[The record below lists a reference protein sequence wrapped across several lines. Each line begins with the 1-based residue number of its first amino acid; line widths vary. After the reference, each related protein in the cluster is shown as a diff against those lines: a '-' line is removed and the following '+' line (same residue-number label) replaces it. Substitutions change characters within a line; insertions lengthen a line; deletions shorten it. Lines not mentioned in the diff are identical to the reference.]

1 MALKRKIRGVSE
13 IDVTSFS
20 DIAFL
25 LIIFFILTTS
35 MINLKGQQLK
45 IPSGAPPK
53 EQRAEDKALTINLK
67 PDDIRIGEKG
77 EAISL
82 SQLRR
87 RLFEAKFDMQ
97 ANDKDRAVILEAAG
111 DVSYDIYF
119 KVSCAITEAGGILT
133 LMEMED
139 EK

>member
-1 MALKRKIRGVSE
+1 MALKRKPKGDCE

-35 MINLKGQQLK
+35 MINLTGQELK

-53 EQRAEDKALTINLK
+53 EQKEEDKALTINLK
-67 PDDIRIGEKG
+67 PGEIRIGAKG
-77 EAISL
+77 ASVSL

-87 RLFEAKFDMQ
+87 RLFEEKFDMR
-97 ANDKDRAVILEAAG
+97 AHDKDRTVILEAAG
-111 DVSYDIYF
+111 DVSYDLYF

-133 LMEMED
+133 LMVE
-139 EK
+139 EKP

>member
-1 MALKRKIRGVSE
+1 MALKRKPGVASE

-35 MINLKGQQLK
+35 MINLTGQELR

-53 EQRAEDKALTINLK
+53 EQKEEDKALTINLK
-67 PDDIRIGEKG
+67 PGEIRIGAKG
-77 EAISL
+77 EAVSI

-87 RLFEAKFDMQ
+87 RLFEEKFDMR
-97 ANDKDRAVILEAAG
+97 ANDKDRTVILEAAG
-111 DVSYDIYF
+111 DVSYDMYF
-119 KVSCAITEAGGILT
+119 KVSSAITEAGGILT
-133 LMEMED
+133 LMEE
-139 EK
+139 EKP